1 MKTEGITNLVAQD
14 VIDLLTDL
22 RKRVGEDFN
31 IYLSGGYCRD
41 VLCGLTPKDVD
52 VVLTPKKD
60 RPLEMYY
67 IPSRYYVNYN
77 TLAGDV
83 TDKSDMIERGVYQV
97 VGLFNSK
104 LSTPEVQF
112 IVYSKPMTQEE
123 VAFDFDMGIN
133 QIVWDGISDVPTY
146 TEAFLEGHKGKY
158 IECMHDY
165 CKVRTYR
172 RFERMKDKFP
182 EYEIINMPSI
192 TVLPVEEVRQ
202 RVAGTY
208 TRPITGSFIGED
220 CND

>member
-1 MKTEGITNLVAQD
+1 MKTNSIAGLVSQD

-22 RKRVGEDFN
+22 RERVGLDFN
-31 IYLSGGYCRD
+31 IYLSGGYLRD

-52 VVLTPKKD
+52 IVLAPKGD

-77 TLAGDV
+77 TLAGGI

-133 QIVWDGISDVPTY
+133 QIVWDGVSDEPTY
-146 TEAFLEGHKGKY
+146 TGAFLDGHKGKY

-172 RFERMKDKFP
+172 RFERMKEKFP
-182 EYEIINMPSI
+182 EYETINMPSES
-192 TVLPVEEVRQ
+192 VLPVEELRQ
-202 RVAGTY
+202 RKAGTY
-208 TRPITGSFIGED
+208 VRPITGSFVGD
-220 CND
+220 DPND